1 MHVSQ
6 SDITS
11 SQCLG
16 GGNSS
21 TPDQGGHIDPHRQH
35 IIGVRVDIHCQSKL
49 HITGLVGVY
58 SCGEH
63 RIYDWVDLV
72 VRHVDGES

>member
-6 SDITS
+6 SDISS

-16 GGNSS
+16 GGHSS
-21 TPDQGGHIDPHRQH
+21 TSDQGGHIDPYRQH
-35 IIGVRVDIHCQSKL
+35 IVGVWVDVHRQSKL
-49 HITGLVGVY
+49 HITGLMGVY

-63 RIYDWVDLV
+63 RIHDCVDLI

>member
-6 SDITS
+6 FDISS

-16 GGNSS
+16 GHSS

-35 IIGVRVDIHCQSKL
+35 IVGVRVDVDSQSKL
-49 HITGLVGVY
+49 HITGVVGMY

-63 RIYDWVDLV
+63 CIHNWVDLI
-72 VRHVDGES
+72 VRHVDGKS